1 MAMEFG
7 RKRQG
12 CLWGIVL
19 AGGEGERLR
28 GFVKDFLGTD
38 APKQFCNFTGQ
49 RTMLEETLLR
59 AGTHIPADRLV
70 VVGATHH
77 RRHLFA
83 ALEGA
88 RPGMVLLQPSGRD
101 TGPGILLPLV
111 HVLHQ
116 DPRAT
121 VAVLPS
127 DHFVNPGR
135 RLMSVVER
143 VAEYLSATG
152 SEDIVLLGVR
162 ATEPEPDYGWLEPG
176 RSAGQAGSVAVHRVS
191 HFIEKPTVKQAARL
205 MANGWLWNT
214 MVMVV
219 QAQALWKIVRQVTP
233 DLAAYFS
240 MIRRSI
246 DTFWEPQVLTEV
258 YRMVPSVNFSHAI
271 LSHCSE
277 RLLVARVENVSWSD
291 CGRGERILA
300 SLAHMDILRSPG
312 SSAVSSSIPRAG

>member
-1 MAMEFG
+1 MAMGVG

-59 AGTHIPADRLV
+59 AETHIPADRLV
-70 VVGATHH
+70 VVGSAHH
-77 RRHLFA
+77 RHHLFA
-83 ALEGA
+83 SLEGA

-101 TGPGILLPLV
+101 TAPGILLPLV

-135 RLMSVVER
+135 RLMSVVEQA
-143 VAEYLSATG
+143 AEYLAARD
-152 SEDIVLLGVR
+152 SEDIVLLGVK

-176 RSAGQAGSVAVHRVS
+176 RSAGRAGSVAVHRVS
-191 HFIEKPTVKQAARL
+191 RFIEKPAAQQAAGM

-219 QAQALWKIVRQVTP
+219 QAQALWKIVRRVAP

-271 LSHCSE
+271 LCHCPE
-277 RLLVARVENVSWSD
+277 RLLVALVENVSWSD
-291 CGRGERILA
+291 WGRGERILA
-300 SLAHMDILRSPG
+300 GLSQMGMLSPG
-312 SSAVSSSIPRAG
+312 GSAVSASIRRAS